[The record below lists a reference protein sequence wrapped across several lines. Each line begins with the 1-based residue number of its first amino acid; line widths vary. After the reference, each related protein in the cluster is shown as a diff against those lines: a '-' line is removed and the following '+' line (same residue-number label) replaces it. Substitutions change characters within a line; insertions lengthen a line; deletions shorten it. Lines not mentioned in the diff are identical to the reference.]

1 MHVMNCLSLVS
12 DKEHQEGES
21 AATGLMPGHPPASTP
36 VSESSPI
43 APPPPA
49 LVPPPPPPPPPPGG
63 PPPPPPPPPG
73 QGNHT
78 QGNRKKKRVRS
89 FFWKTIPEEQVRG
102 KPNIWTLAARRHT
115 YQIDSKT
122 IEELFG
128 QQDEARSTAAADGQ
142 NARGSRAS
150 FKETK
155 EEVSI
160 LDSKRSMNVGIFLK
174 QFKKTNEAI
183 IEDILL
189 GKSEKYGSET
199 LKEMAKLLPESDE
212 LKKLKAFKGDASKLP
227 QVDSF
232 MYLLIQVPSFALR
245 IESMVLKEEFFTCCS
260 SLNNEID
267 IIRIATKELMSCE
280 ELHAVLHL
288 VLQAGNLMNAGGYA
302 GNAVG
307 FKLSSLLKLAD
318 TKANKPGMNLLHFVA
333 LSAVRALEDK
343 EKQRVE
349 LRKEGNVL
357 IDFFCE
363 DRETM
368 KLDECFR
375 IFQDFC
381 LKFNKAVKEAQKK
394 DETLLKFSDKLQHVQ
409 SAARLSVDNIEAELH
424 SLSVRTR
431 SIETQIQQDT
441 ELLQQLEQFIQS
453 AVRALEDKEKQRV
466 ELRKEGN
473 VLIDFFCED
482 RETMKLDECF
492 RIFQDFCLKFNKA
505 VKDNWDR
512 EFKELAQ
519 QKRLRELEE
528 KRHSWAAGD
537 RGSNFGRSSS
547 ESDVEMLTKD
557 GLLDFLQQPQ
567 SPLSRLSSGRRSRHS
582 LVVMADRE
590 LRNILEGPGGEDPN
604 KFNSLPRVNGDQPR
618 KSTAWMDFQNENR
631 EFDLKKNMHL
641 NGDQEATL
649 YKNKDAGL
657 QTSALA
663 SNVVSNFN
671 ADAHVNNNRTETSA
685 LNSSNQD
692 KNACQKSQLTSCGQI
707 NVTVERHA
715 LITGLQT
722 FDFASPSNNNNNV
735 CLVNKGDLVV
745 TDLEMANNTSK
756 TPTVSDTSFPL
767 SSLSSQS
774 TTKSDSITQSSQFT
788 ASASPP
794 QKEEVEEDN
803 STDVSSTTCD
813 TPLPL
818 DSSASNNKKT
828 LFYIGDCT
836 EADCSVTFDYSESC
850 DAHTASNESGN
861 VETQTLDSLQDNNKE
876 QSADS
881 SNLESGSINDAPVSV
896 PHSVTTEE
904 GALDGGKTGE
914 TTKQKKQEKGKSESN
929 KKTTS
934 VKESPAPKGPS
945 ARVSSSGRAVRT
957 LMSSENQNMRKVVPI
972 SRLSRSAS
980 MAKKTEKDPVRD
992 SSSAEMRRPQ
1002 REHSTV
1008 GNKND
1013 QTARTPRHSSLPAEE
1028 PKLHRGTPGQ
1038 ASSRWARDP
1047 MTRKNSVR
1055 KPGAKPVRNIPKPEE
1070 KMCRSTMR
1078 ALAQAQAASETGKPQ
1093 TPTSTS
1099 KASGAAP
1106 SFARNTV
1113 ASSSRKMKKDMAS
1126 SSNPS
1131 TPSKSATLTRNGPQ
1145 RQSLHKTTPIRSPQ
1159 TPKDDENS
1167 PRRVASMR
1175 VTNRT
1180 QQRSETPPPKREPS
1194 RKGSSVSD
1202 KSLVQTKDSSRVPT
1216 GKILIPTWK

>member
-1 MHVMNCLSLVS
+1 MHVMNCLSLVN

-49 LVPPPPPPPPPPGG
+49 LVPAPPPPPPPPGV

-102 KPNIWTLAARRHT
+102 KPNIWTLTARRHT

-174 QFKKTNEAI
+174 QFKKKNEAI

-245 IESMVLKEEFFTCCS
+245 IESMVLKEEFFPCCS

-267 IIRIATKELMSCE
+267 IIRVATKELMSCE

-333 LSAVRALEDK
+333 L
-343 EKQRVE
+343 
-349 LRKEGNVL
+349 
-357 IDFFCE
+357 
-363 DRETM
+363 
-368 KLDECFR
+368 
-375 IFQDFC
+375 
-381 LKFNKAVKEAQKK
+381 EAQKK
-394 DETLLKFSDKLQHVQ
+394 DETLLKFSEKLQHVQ
-409 SAARLSVDNIEAELH
+409 SAARCVTSVFHVEVTC
-424 SLSVRTR
+424 SSVLCN
-431 SIETQIQQDT
+431 
-441 ELLQQLEQFIQS
+441 LLLLMFAKGVVVVVCFLRLQS

-482 RETMKLDECF
+482 KETMKLDECF

-537 RGSNFGRSSS
+537 CGSNFGRSSS

-590 LRNILEGPGGEDPN
+590 LRNILEGPGGEDPS

-641 NGDQEATL
+641 NGDQAATL

-657 QTSALA
+657 QTSALT
-663 SNVVSNFN
+663 SNVDSNFN
-671 ADAHVNNNRTETSA
+671 ADAHVNNNRSETSA
-685 LNSSNQD
+685 LNSSNQG

-722 FDFASPSNNNNNV
+722 FDFASPSNNNNNNV

-756 TPTVSDTSFPL
+756 TPTVSDTSVPL

-774 TTKSDSITQSSQFT
+774 TTKSDSKTQSSQFT

-794 QKEEVEEDN
+794 QKEEEEEDN

-896 PHSVTTEE
+896 PHSATTEE

-980 MAKKTEKDPVRD
+980 MAKKTERDPVRD
-992 SSSAEMRRPQ
+992 SSSAEMKRPQ

-1055 KPGAKPVRNIPKPEE
+1055 KPSAKPVRNIPKPEE

-1078 ALAQAQAASETGKPQ
+1078 ALAQAQAASEAGKPQ

-1216 GKILIPTWK
+1216 DKILSPTWK

>member
-1 MHVMNCLSLVS
+1 MQC
-12 DKEHQEGES
+12 
-21 AATGLMPGHPPASTP
+21 TR
-36 VSESSPI
+36 
-43 APPPPA
+43 
-49 LVPPPPPPPPPPGG
+49 
-63 PPPPPPPPPG
+63 G

-212 LKKLKAFKGDASKLP
+212 LKKLKAFKGDASKLT

-245 IESMVLKEEFFTCCS
+245 IESMVLKEEFFPCCS

-267 IIRIATKELMSCE
+267 IIRVATKELMSCE

-333 LSAVRALEDK
+333 L
-343 EKQRVE
+343 
-349 LRKEGNVL
+349 
-357 IDFFCE
+357 
-363 DRETM
+363 
-368 KLDECFR
+368 
-375 IFQDFC
+375 
-381 LKFNKAVKEAQKK
+381 EAQKK
-394 DETLLKFSDKLQHVQ
+394 DETLLKFSEKLQHVQ

-482 RETMKLDECF
+482 KETMKLDECF

-590 LRNILEGPGGEDPN
+590 LRNILEGPGGEDPS

-641 NGDQEATL
+641 NGDQAATL

-663 SNVVSNFN
+663 SNVDSNFN
-671 ADAHVNNNRTETSA
+671 ADAHVNNNRSETSA

-692 KNACQKSQLTSCGQI
+692 KNAYQKSQLTSYGQI

-722 FDFASPSNNNNNV
+722 FDCASPSNNNNNNV

-756 TPTVSDTSFPL
+756 TPTVSDTSVPL

-774 TTKSDSITQSSQFT
+774 TTKSDSKTQSSQFT

-794 QKEEVEEDN
+794 QKEEEEEDN

-881 SNLESGSINDAPVSV
+881 SILESGSINDAPVSV
-896 PHSVTTEE
+896 PHSATTEE

-980 MAKKTEKDPVRD
+980 MAKKTERDPVRD
-992 SSSAEMRRPQ
+992 SSSAEMKRPQ

-1078 ALAQAQAASETGKPQ
+1078 ELAQAQTASEAGKPQ

-1131 TPSKSATLTRNGPQ
+1131 TPSRSATLTRNGPQ

-1202 KSLVQTKDSSRVPT
+1202 KSLVQIKDSSRVPT
-1216 GKILIPTWK
+1216 GKILSPTWK